1 MHHLKE
7 TTIDGVKFV
16 LIPEELHD
24 KLASYV
30 AKAVPEGEMTVAI
43 DQQAVEI
50 VIMWSRYDPEIFNG
64 F

>member
-24 KLASYV
+24 ELARFVYESEY
-30 AKAVPEGEMTVAI
+30 ATP
-43 DQQAVEI
+43 
-50 VIMWSRYDPEIFNG
+50 VITQWREYDPEVFDG
-64 F
+64 L